1 MSNQEIKYTISA
13 NTAGFES
20 GMRQVRASL
29 QGMRDQFSE
38 VGKGFGNL
46 SQSMKAQLGEIS
58 KNISSSVSSSAG
70 AFSSLTDAIGGTRL
84 GMTAFLGVAAAVAAS
99 KLASSSAAMTE
110 SVMDLGRGMG
120 VTTNEAQKWKL
131 AAEDVGATQGD
142 VEAAAKGLTRQLKE
156 NEEDLNKLGLR
167 TRDVNGNLRP
177 MNELLSDGIT
187 VVNGYKEGTDRAQAA
202 QAIFGR
208 GVDGSSRVLMINKE
222 LLAEMED
229 EARKLGLTV
238 GANAVQNF
246 KEFDTA
252 VDGGGRAMRGLGNTI
267 GQILMPVI
275 SDLINLFRSVMPTA
289 ITVVRGALGGL
300 VSAFHGLMNAA
311 TIVGEAIKTMM
322 LSVAEPFRALAGAIA
337 LAINGDFKGA
347 AAAINGISANI
358 SNRWAEAMDK
368 MVKSSQK
375 TRDRIA
381 AIFMDDVEPGD
392 PGGDKGS
399 KNFNDP
405 KKDKPEDPKKP
416 KPKPAPR
423 APKEPQGMSDKE
435 LERNQMTGFEEML
448 ALERRA
454 AVQKDA
460 LRDYT
465 KEQEL
470 AFWRER
476 LTTEMMMG
484 NNKLIISKKVADLE
498 VAVWKEQAKQQQGLR
513 LEDAK
518 ARQEGALSAV
528 DAARQEAQAQ
538 LDLGMITQQQM
549 LEMERGFEEQKLEIR
564 RAYLQAR
571 LAEIDPERDP
581 VAYAQVSNQIEE
593 LERQHRLRL
602 RQIQIEIQK
611 NSPAENV
618 WQGMRNSFEG
628 ALTGMLSGQQK
639 FSQAMKN
646 LWQGIR
652 QSIAAEIAKI
662 ITAKVAAFMRER
674 VLGVAEVGLNAVKA
688 GSGAAASQASIPI
701 VGPAMALAAMASVM
715 GAVLGLTGSIPSA
728 AKGWSIPAGV
738 NPITQ
743 LHEQEMVLPAAES
756 NVIRSLAE
764 RGGAGAGGNVTVEL
778 RGASAGEFFISN
790 KRELA
795 EALRVAMREGHG
807 LRRS

>member
-208 GVDGSSRVLMINKE
+208 GVDGSSRVLMVNKE
-222 LLAEMED
+222 LLSEMDAE
-229 EARKLGLTV
+229 ASKLGLTV

-275 SDLINLFRSVMPTA
+275 SDLINLFRSVMPAA
-289 ITVVRGALGGL
+289 IVIVRVGLGNL
-300 VSAFHGLMNAA
+300 VSAFHLVKNGVVTVWEVINAMVV
-311 TIVGEAIKTMM
+311 T
-322 LSVAEPFRALAGAIA
+322 VAEPIRALAEAIGR
-337 LAINGDFKGA
+337 AITGDFKGA
-347 AAAINGISANI
+347 ADAIRGIGTNI
-358 SNRWAEAMDK
+358 GNAWENAMNKMAE
-368 MVKSSQK
+368 SSQK

-381 AIFMDDVEPGD
+381 AIFMDDTLAGNA
-392 PGGDKGS
+392 GGAMGDKG
-399 KNFNDP
+399 FNAP
-405 KKDKPEDPKKP
+405 GGKKEA
-416 KPKPAPR
+416 APR
-423 APKEPQGMSDKE
+423 AVKEVKGMSDKE
-435 LERNQMTGFEEML
+435 LERQQMAGFEEML

-476 LTTEMMMG
+476 LNTEMMMG

-518 ARQEGALSAV
+518 AKQ
-528 DAARQEAQAQ
+528 DAALDAISMAREEANTQY
-538 LDLGMITQQQM
+538 DLGNITHNQL
-549 LEMERGFEEQKLEIR
+549 LEMERGFEKQKLEIR
-564 RAYLQAR
+564 REYIKAR
-571 LAEIDPERDP
+571 IAELDPERDK
-581 VAYAQVSNQIEE
+581 VAIQELNNQILAIQRDFLLAKKKLDDEAKKDSSP
-593 LERQHRLRL
+593 ER
-602 RQIQIEIQK
+602 IWKGVE
-611 NSPAENV
+611 
-618 WQGMRNSFEG
+618 NSFNA
-628 ALTGMLSGQQK
+628 ALDGMLSGQQK

-652 QSIAAEIAKI
+652 QTIAGEIRRIIMEKISGFMKDRVLAIAEIGMN
-662 ITAKVAAFMRER
+662 AAR
-674 VLGVAEVGLNAVKA
+674 A
-688 GSGAAASQASIPI
+688 GSGAAASQANIPI
-701 VGPAMALAAMASVM
+701 IGPVLALAAMGTVM
-715 GAVLGLTGSIPSA
+715 GAVMALGGKIPSA

>member
-46 SQSMKAQLGEIS
+46 SQSMKAHLGEIS

-208 GVDGSSRVLMINKE
+208 GVDGSSRVLMVNKE
-222 LLAEMED
+222 LLSEMDAE
-229 EARKLGLTV
+229 ASKLGLTV

-275 SDLINLFRSVMPTA
+275 TDLVNVFRDIMPAA

-300 VSAFHGLMNAA
+300 VSAFHLVKNGVVTVWEVINAMVV
-311 TIVGEAIKTMM
+311 T
-322 LSVAEPFRALAGAIA
+322 VAEPIRALAEAIGR
-337 LAINGDFKGA
+337 AITGDFRGA
-347 AAAINGISANI
+347 ADAIRGIGTNI
-358 SNRWAEAMDK
+358 GNAWENAMNKMAE
-368 MVKSSQK
+368 SSQK

-381 AIFMDDVEPGD
+381 AIFMDDTLAGNA
-392 PGGDKGS
+392 GGAAGDKG
-399 KNFNDP
+399 FNAP
-405 KKDKPEDPKKP
+405 GGKKEA
-416 KPKPAPR
+416 APR
-423 APKEPQGMSDKE
+423 AVKEVKGMSDKE
-435 LERNQMTGFEEML
+435 LERQQMAGFEEML

-513 LEDAK
+513 LEDAR

-581 VAYAQVSNQIEE
+581 VAYAQISNQIEE

-688 GSGAAASQASIPI
+688 GSGAAASQANIPI

>member
-167 TRDVNGNLRP
+167 TRDLNGNLRP

-208 GVDGSSRVLMINKE
+208 GVDGSSRVLMVNKE
-222 LLAEMED
+222 LLSEMDAE
-229 EARKLGLTV
+229 ASKLGLTV
-238 GANAVQNF
+238 GADAVQNF

-275 SDLINLFRSVMPTA
+275 TDLVNVFRDIMPAA

-300 VSAFHGLMNAA
+300 VSAFHLVKNGVVTVWEVINAMVV
-311 TIVGEAIKTMM
+311 T
-322 LSVAEPFRALAGAIA
+322 VAEPIRALAEAIGR
-337 LAINGDFKGA
+337 AITGDFKGA
-347 AAAINGISANI
+347 ADAIRGIGTNI
-358 SNRWAEAMDK
+358 GNAWENAMNKMAE
-368 MVKSSQK
+368 SSQK

-381 AIFMDDVEPGD
+381 AIFMDDTLAGNA
-392 PGGDKGS
+392 GGAMGDKG
-399 KNFNDP
+399 FNAP
-405 KKDKPEDPKKP
+405 GGKKEA
-416 KPKPAPR
+416 APR
-423 APKEPQGMSDKE
+423 AVKEVKGMSDKE
-435 LERNQMTGFEEML
+435 LERQQMAGFEEML

-476 LTTEMMMG
+476 LNTEMMMG

-513 LEDAK
+513 LEDAR

-581 VAYAQVSNQIEE
+581 VAYAQISNQIEE

-688 GSGAAASQASIPI
+688 GSGAAASQANIPI